1 MNEQTINYFI
11 LFNFY
16 TLSYISSFFFFF
28 VLEGKGQS
36 DANTLKKIV
45 FWHFPL
51 ILLQIYEIQIVW
63 NQEKT
68 ADLNFFQ

>member
-1 MNEQTINYFI
+1 MTEQTINYFI

-16 TLSYISSFFFFF
+16 TLSYISSFFFI
-28 VLEGKGQS
+28 LEGKGQS
-36 DANTLKKIV
+36 DANTLEKIV

-63 NQEKT
+63 NQEKPV
-68 ADLNFFQ
+68 DLNFFQ